1 MNKPASWAS
10 REESLLLIN
19 AYLDKE
25 LDAAAVLDVERR
37 IDADAALKAEY
48 DRLVE
53 LKTALATHMGKDQAS
68 ENLRQR
74 VAAIAANPLPPIA
87 SQRPVSRRFD
97 WRQMAA
103 AMLASVIIGAGG
115 TYFGLQRGTSSN
127 EIEALVSGHER
138 ALLATAPFDIA
149 SSDRHTVKPWFDS
162 KLALS
167 PQVLDLSSDGFL
179 LIGGRIDVIG
189 GKPAPVMVYQ
199 RGKHVI
205 SVIAMPQPGA
215 RISEGSPTRM
225 TEDGY
230 AVLSWNGPDFRY
242 SAVSDVVESDLQ
254 QFVSLWRQTAAR

>member
-1 MNKPASWAS
+1 MNRPASWAS

-25 LDAAAVLDVERR
+25 LDAAAALDVERR
-37 IDADAALKAEY
+37 IDADATLKAEF
-48 DRLVE
+48 DRLSE
-53 LKTALATHMGKDQAS
+53 LKAALATHVHKDHAS

-87 SQRPVSRRFD
+87 SRRHVIRSFD

-103 AMLASVIIGAGG
+103 AMLVSVMIGAGG
-115 TYFGLQRGTSSN
+115 TYFGLQHGTSSG
-127 EIEALVSGHER
+127 EIETLVSGHER
-138 ALLATAPFDIA
+138 ALLASTPFDIA

-167 PQVLDLSSDGFL
+167 PQVLDLSSDGFP

-189 GKPAPVMVYQ
+189 GKPAPVMVYG

-205 SVIAMPQPGA
+205 SVIAIPRPGA
-215 RISEGSPTRM
+215 KISEGSPTRT

-230 AVLSWNGPDFRY
+230 TVLSWNGPDFRY
-242 SAVSDVVESDLQ
+242 SAVSDVAESDLQ